1 MSQTLLKSS
10 GLVSSLTLSSRILG
24 FVRDLVIAQVFGA
37 SASTDA
43 FFVAFKIPN
52 FLRRLFAEGA
62 FSQAFVPVLAA
73 AREEGGDARVKA
85 LIDRVAGS
93 FTLLLVLLTLA
104 GTLLSPFL
112 IQIFAPGFNAV
123 QDQAHLAADLLR
135 ITFPYLILIA
145 LTALSGGI
153 LNTYGHFLTPAVTPV
168 LLNLA
173 MIFASLTLA
182 PHCDQPV
189 TALAIGVL
197 IGGFL
202 QLAIQIPPLWRRGLL
217 PRPRLALRH
226 PDVRRVMTLMSPA
239 LLGASVTQVNL
250 LINTLLASLLTSGS
264 ISWLYY
270 SDRLLEFPLGL
281 LGVAVGTVIL
291 PHLSENRAKGD
302 EKAFSRTL
310 DWGLRTLLLI
320 GLPATLG
327 LVCLA
332 EPLMYTLFQHDHFNP
347 EDARMAARSLMAYGS
362 GLPGFLAI
370 KVLVPGFSAREDL
383 RTPARIGI
391 YAVGVN
397 LVVSVASTFWLAPPG
412 WGHAGLA
419 LAASLAA
426 LFNAALLL
434 GILKA
439 RDLYRPGKGSVLFL
453 ARLVMGNAIL
463 GTFLVLLGDTLPFE
477 TLETSQRM
485 AALAMLI
492 GGGMLIYG
500 LSLLALGIRP
510 RHLLEPGLA

>member
-10 GLVSSLTLSSRILG
+10 GLVSGLTLSSRILG

-85 LIDRVAGS
+85 VIDRVTGS

-104 GTLLSPFL
+104 GVLLSPFL
-112 IQIFAPGFNAV
+112 IQIFAPGFNEV
-123 QDQAHLAADLLR
+123 EDQSKLAADLLR

-173 MIFASLTLA
+173 MIFASLALA
-182 PHCDQPV
+182 PHFDQPI
-189 TALAIGVL
+189 TALAVGVL
-197 IGGFL
+197 LGGTL

-217 PRPRLALRH
+217 PHPKLALRH
-226 PDVRRVMTLMSPA
+226 PDVRRVLDLMSPA

-291 PHLSENRAKGD
+291 PHLSGSCAKGD
-302 EKAFSRTL
+302 EKEFSRTL

-347 EDARMAARSLMAYGS
+347 EDARMAARSLIAYGS

-383 RTPARIGI
+383 KTPARIGV

-397 LVVSVASTFWLAPPG
+397 LLVSVISTFWLAPPG
-412 WGHAGLA
+412 FGHAGLA

-426 LFNAALLL
+426 LFNALVLF
-434 GILKA
+434 GIL
-439 RDLYRPGKGSVLFL
+439 RSRGLYRPGPDGGLFVI
-453 ARLVMGNAIL
+453 RLLIGNLVL
-463 GTFLVLLGDTLPFE
+463 GTFLLFIANALPFE
-477 TLETSQRM
+477 TLATMERIV
-485 AALAMLI
+485 ALAGLI
-492 GGGMLIYG
+492 GGGLLIYG
-500 LSLLALGIRP
+500 LSLLALGVRP
-510 RHLLEPGLA
+510 RHLLEPGQG

>member
-10 GLVSSLTLSSRILG
+10 GLVSGLTLSSRILG

-85 LIDRVAGS
+85 VIDRVTGS
-93 FTLLLVLLTLA
+93 FTLLLVFLTLA
-104 GTLLSPFL
+104 GVLLSPFL
-112 IQIFAPGFNAV
+112 IQIFAPGFNEV
-123 QDQAHLAADLLR
+123 QDQSELAADLLR

-153 LNTYGHFLTPAVTPV
+153 LNTYSHFLTPAVTPV

-173 MIFASLTLA
+173 MIFASLALA
-182 PHCDQPV
+182 PHFDQPI
-189 TALAIGVL
+189 TALAVGVL
-197 IGGFL
+197 LGGIL

-217 PRPRLALRH
+217 PHPKLALRH
-226 PDVRRVMTLMSPA
+226 PDVRRVLVLMSPA

-291 PHLSENRAKGD
+291 PHLSRSCAKGD
-302 EKAFSRTL
+302 EMEFSRTL

-347 EDARMAARSLMAYGS
+347 EDARMAARSLIAYGS

-383 RTPARIGI
+383 KTPARIGV

-397 LVVSVASTFWLAPPG
+397 LMVSVISTFWLAPPG
-412 WGHAGLA
+412 FGHVGLA

-426 LFNAALLL
+426 LFNALVLF
-434 GILKA
+434 GIL
-439 RDLYRPGKGSVLFL
+439 RSRGLYRPGPDGALFVIRLLIGNL
-453 ARLVMGNAIL
+453 AL
-463 GTFLVLLGDTLPFE
+463 GTFLLFIANTLPFE
-477 TLETSQRM
+477 TLATMERM
-485 AALAMLI
+485 VALAGLI
-492 GGGMLIYG
+492 GGGLMIYG
-500 LSLLALGIRP
+500 LSLLALGVRP
-510 RHLLEPGLA
+510 HHLLAPGQV

>member
-1 MSQTLLKSS
+1 MSQSLLKSS
-10 GLVSSLTLSSRILG
+10 SLVSGLTLSSRILG
-24 FVRDLVIAQVFGA
+24 FIRDLVIAQVFGA

-73 AREEGGDARVKA
+73 AREEGGDAKVKA
-85 LIDRVAGS
+85 VIDRVAGS
-93 FTLLLVLLTLA
+93 FTLLLVILTLA
-104 GTLLSPFL
+104 GTILSPLL
-112 IQIFAPGFNAV
+112 IQIFAPGFNGV
-123 QDQAHLAADLLR
+123 PDQAQLAAELLR

-182 PHCDQPV
+182 PHFDQPV
-189 TALAIGVL
+189 TALAVGVL
-197 IGGFL
+197 LGGIL

-217 PRPRLALRH
+217 PHPKLALRH
-226 PDVRRVMTLMSPA
+226 PEVRRVLDLMSPA
-239 LLGASVTQVNL
+239 LFGASVTQVNL
-250 LINTLLASLLTSGS
+250 LINTLLASLLTTGS

-291 PHLSENRAKGD
+291 PHLSGSRARGD
-302 EKAFSRTL
+302 EEAFSRTL

-332 EPLMYTLFQHDHFNP
+332 EPLMYTLFQHDHFHS
-347 EDARMAARSLMAYGS
+347 EDARMAARSLIAYGS

-383 RTPARIGI
+383 RTPARIGV

-397 LVVSVASTFWLAPPG
+397 LLVSVLSTFWLAPDG
-412 WGHAGLA
+412 YGHAGLA

-426 LFNAALLL
+426 LFNAILLFA
-434 GILKA
+434 ILTI
-439 RDLYRPGKGSVLFL
+439 RGLYRPGPGSRLFL
-453 ARLVMGNAIL
+453 IRLIIGNATL
-463 GTFLVLLGDTLPFE
+463 GIFLVLIAKSVPFE
-477 TLETSQRM
+477 SLASLERIL
-485 AALAMLI
+485 ALAGLI
-492 GGGMLIYG
+492 GGGMLLYG
-500 LSLLALGIRP
+500 LSLLALGVRP
-510 RHLLEPGLA
+510 RHLLEPGLT

>member
-10 GLVSSLTLSSRILG
+10 GLVSGLTLSSRILG

-73 AREEGGDARVKA
+73 AREEGGDTRVKGV
-85 LIDRVAGS
+85 IDRVAGS
-93 FTLLLVLLTLA
+93 FTLLLILLTLA
-104 GTLLSPFL
+104 GTLLSPLL
-112 IQIFAPGFNAV
+112 IQIFAPGFTEHP
-123 QDQAHLAADLLR
+123 DQAQLAAELLR

-153 LNTYGHFLTPAVTPV
+153 LNTYGHFLTPAITPV

-173 MIFASLTLA
+173 MIFASLMLA
-182 PHCDQPV
+182 PHFDQPV
-189 TALAIGVL
+189 TALAVGVL
-197 IGGFL
+197 LGGLL
-202 QLAIQIPPLWRRGLL
+202 QLAIQIPPLWRRGFL
-217 PRPRLALRH
+217 PHPKLALRH
-226 PDVRRVMTLMSPA
+226 PDVRRVMDLMSPA
-239 LLGASVTQVNL
+239 LFGASVTQVNL
-250 LINTLLASLLTSGS
+250 LINTLLASLLTTGS

-291 PHLSENRAKGD
+291 PHLSGSRARGD
-302 EKAFSRTL
+302 EETFSRTL

-347 EDARMAARSLMAYGS
+347 EDARMASRSLVAYGS

-383 RTPARIGI
+383 RTPAKIGI

-397 LVVSVASTFWLAPPG
+397 LLVSLISTFWLAPPG
-412 WGHAGLA
+412 FGHVGLA

-426 LFNAALLL
+426 LFNALVLF
-434 GILKA
+434 GILKS
-439 RDLYRPGKGSVLFL
+439 RGLYRPGSGSGLFL
-453 ARLVMGNAIL
+453 IRLLLGNAIL
-463 GTFLVLLGDTLPFE
+463 GAFLVLGAQRLPFE
-477 TLETSQRM
+477 SLETLQRIF
-485 AALAMLI
+485 ALAGLI
-492 GGGMLIYG
+492 GGGMLLYG
-500 LSLLALGIRP
+500 ISLLMLGIRP

>member
-1 MSQTLLKSS
+1 MRQTLLQST
-10 GLVSSLTLSSRILG
+10 GLVSGLTLSSRILG
-24 FVRDLVIAQVFGA
+24 FARDLVIAQVFGA

-85 LIDRVAGS
+85 VIDRVTGS
-93 FTLLLVLLTLA
+93 FTLFLVLLTLA
-104 GTLLSPFL
+104 GTLLSPLL
-112 IQIFAPGFNAV
+112 IQLFAPGFSGV
-123 QDQAHLAADLLR
+123 PDQAHLASDLLR

-153 LNTYGHFLTPAVTPV
+153 LNTYGDFLTPAATPV
-168 LLNLA
+168 LLNIA

-182 PHCDQPV
+182 SQFDQPV
-189 TALAIGVL
+189 TALAVGVL
-197 IGGFL
+197 MGGML

-217 PRPRLALRH
+217 PHPKLALRH
-226 PDVRRVMTLMSPA
+226 PDVRRVVDLMSPA
-239 LLGASVTQVNL
+239 LFGASVTQVNL
-250 LINTLLASLLTSGS
+250 LINTLLASLLTTGS

-291 PHLSENRAKGD
+291 PHLSKSRAKGD
-302 EKAFSRTL
+302 EAEFSQTL

-383 RTPARIGI
+383 RTPARIGV

-397 LVVSVASTFWLAPPG
+397 LLVSVLSTFWLAPPG
-412 WGHAGLA
+412 FGHVGLA

-426 LFNAALLL
+426 LFNAITLF
-434 GILKA
+434 GILKV
-439 RDLYRPGKGSVLFL
+439 RGLYRPGPGSRLFL
-453 ARLVMGNAIL
+453 VRLLLGNAVL
-463 GTFLVLLGDTLPFE
+463 GAFLVSLEQILPFE
-477 TLETSQRM
+477 HLASLDRILIL
-485 AALAMLI
+485 AALI
-492 GGGMLIYG
+492 GGGMLLYA
-500 LSLLALGIRP
+500 LSLLALGLRP
-510 RHLLEPGLA
+510 RHLIEPGVA

>member
-10 GLVSSLTLSSRILG
+10 GLVSGLTLSSRLLG

-73 AREEGGDARVKA
+73 AREEGGDTRVKA
-85 LIDRVAGS
+85 VIDRVAGS
-93 FTLLLVLLTLA
+93 FTLLLVLLTLV
-104 GTLLSPFL
+104 GTLLSPLL
-112 IQIFAPGFNAV
+112 IRLFAPGFNEMPE
-123 QDQAHLAADLLR
+123 QAQLAAELLR
-135 ITFPYLILIA
+135 ITFPYLLLIA

-153 LNTYGHFLTPAVTPV
+153 LNTYGHFLTPAVTPA

-182 PHCDQPV
+182 PHFEQPV
-189 TALAIGVL
+189 TALAVGVL
-197 IGGFL
+197 LGGFL

-217 PRPRLALRH
+217 PHPKLALRH
-226 PDVRRVMTLMSPA
+226 PDVRRVLDLMSPA
-239 LLGASVTQVNL
+239 LFGASVTQVNL
-250 LINTLLASLLTSGS
+250 LINTLLASLLTTGS

-281 LGVAVGTVIL
+281 LGVAIGTVIL
-291 PHLSENRAKGD
+291 PHLSGSSARGD
-302 EKAFSRTL
+302 EKEFSRTL

-347 EDARMAARSLMAYGS
+347 EDARMAARSLVAYGS

-383 RTPARIGI
+383 KTPARIGI

-397 LVVSVASTFWLAPPG
+397 LGVSIVSTFWLAPPG

-426 LFNAALLL
+426 LFNACVLYGLLKVR
-434 GILKA
+434 G
-439 RDLYRPGKGSVLFL
+439 LYRPGPGSGLFL
-453 ARLVMGNAIL
+453 FRLLIGNTLLGAFLVMSAQAL
-463 GTFLVLLGDTLPFE
+463 SFEALETLPRI
-477 TLETSQRM
+477 L
-485 AALAMLI
+485 ALASLI
-492 GGGMLIYG
+492 GGGILLYG
-500 LSLLALGIRP
+500 LSLLALGVRP

>member
-1 MSQTLLKSS
+1 MSQSLLKSS
-10 GLVSSLTLSSRILG
+10 SLVSGLTLSSRVLG
-24 FVRDLVIAQVFGA
+24 FIRDLVIAQVFGA
-37 SASTDA
+37 NASTDA

-73 AREEGGDARVKA
+73 TREEGGEARVKA
-85 LIDRVAGS
+85 VIDRVTGS
-93 FTLLLVLLTLA
+93 FALILALLTLT
-104 GTLLSPFL
+104 GMLLSPLL
-112 IQIFAPGFNAV
+112 IQLFAPGFSGIPE
-123 QDQAHLAADLLR
+123 QAQLAAELLR

-153 LNTYGHFLTPAVTPV
+153 LNTYGHFLTPAITPV

-189 TALAIGVL
+189 TALAVGVL
-197 IGGFL
+197 LGGML

-217 PRPRLALRH
+217 PHPRLALRH
-226 PDVRRVMTLMSPA
+226 PDVRRVLDLMSPA

-250 LINTLLASLLTSGS
+250 LINTLLASLLTTGS

-291 PHLSENRAKGD
+291 PHLSGSRARGD
-302 EKAFSRTL
+302 EEAFSKTL
-310 DWGLRTLLLI
+310 DWGIRTLLLI

-327 LVCLA
+327 LVFLA

-347 EDARMAARSLMAYGS
+347 EDARMAARSLIAYGS

-370 KVLVPGFSAREDL
+370 KVLVPGFSAYEDL
-383 RTPARIGI
+383 KTPARIGV

-397 LVVSVASTFWLAPPG
+397 LLVSVISTFWLAPEG
-412 WGHAGLA
+412 YGHAGLA

-426 LFNAALLL
+426 LFNAGALFGVLTYR
-434 GILKA
+434 G
-439 RDLYRPGKGSVLFL
+439 LYRPGPGTRLFL
-453 ARLVMGNAIL
+453 VRLILANTAL
-463 GTFLVLLGDTLPFE
+463 GTFLVVTAQSLSFE
-477 TLETSQRM
+477 HLATLERIS
-485 AALAMLI
+485 ALAGLV
-492 GGGMLIYG
+492 GGGALLYG
-500 LSLLALGIRP
+500 LTLLALGVRP